1 MPDDANSR
9 SLSNAAF
16 RFIVEVDGQSQAAF
30 TDCSLPAIDWEI
42 EEVKEG
48 GLNTFTHQLPARR
61 KAGKVS
67 LKNGVGR
74 SDLVQWYLDCISE
87 TYVRKPIAISLL
99 NMSMRPIITW
109 NLDDAL
115 PIRWAGP
122 DLKTDQNTIAIQT
135 LEFICGEI
143 TVTLG

>member
-1 MPDDANSR
+1 MDDATSR
-9 SLSNAAF
+9 ALTNASY
-16 RFIVEVDGQSQAAF
+16 RYVVEVDGQSQAAF
-30 TDCSLPAIDWEI
+30 TDCSLPAVDWEI

-61 KAGKVS
+61 KSGKIS

-74 SDLVQWYLDCISE
+74 SDLVQWYLDCMSE
-87 TYVRKPIAISLL
+87 TFVRKPIAISLL
-99 NMSMRPIITW
+99 DSSLSPIITW
-109 NLDDAL
+109 NIDEAL

-122 DLKTDQNTIAIQT
+122 DLKTDANTIAIQT